1 MTQLEYSNNKWY
13 VSIYLSIYLSIYI
26 YKDRLNNGGKFY
38 IYIFDLTNVFHR
50 IIHVKTEVSNG
61 WSMSF
66 DFLHFLF
73 IMANKCE
80 TSLKFSSFTLYGN
93 TVQCKFIL

>member
-13 VSIYLSIYLSIYI
+13 VSIYLYIYI
-26 YKDRLNNGGKFY
+26 YIYRLNNSGKFY
-38 IYIFDLTNVFHR
+38 IYVFDLTNVFQK

-61 WSMSF
+61 RAMSF
-66 DFLHFLF
+66 NFLHFLF

>member
-1 MTQLEYSNNKWY
+1 MTADVTQLKHSNNKLY
-13 VSIYLSIYLSIYI
+13 VSIYLSIYLY
-26 YKDRLNNGGKFY
+26 RLNNGGKFY
-38 IYIFDLTNVFHR
+38 IYVFDLTNVFHK

-61 WSMSF
+61 QSISF
-66 DFLHFLF
+66 NFLHFLF